1 MLIARAFNYRLC
13 GMKWAERK
21 SFSNYAFDQ
30 FDNVIYQM
38 VQSDKLEIVRPY
50 INYMDL
56 NTVLSITNYI
66 STDNHKTLQFSIFI
80 CKPVM
85 VDINSKNFL
94 TGTFLRNSFIRKQ
107 VHNPSRV
114 FNYYVVLNF
123 FHTVMKETHLLN
135 FVKFCRKETLK
146 RQLSRAW
153 IFIFDL

>member
-30 FDNVIYQM
+30 FDNVIYRM
-38 VQSDKLEIVRPY
+38 VMLNKFEIVRPY

-56 NTVLSITNYI
+56 NTVWLSITNYI
-66 STDNHKTLQFSIFI
+66 LTDNHKTLQFSIFI

-107 VHNPSRV
+107 VHNPFLV
-114 FNYYVVLNF
+114 FNYNVVLNF
-123 FHTVMKETHLLN
+123 LHAVMTKSHLIN
-135 FVKFCRKETLK
+135 FENFLQEKGPK
-146 RQLSRAW
+146 RNK
-153 IFIFDL
+153 